1 MPELRNVLLI
11 AVAVFLVLVPWFELL
26 SFGAGNEIMVD
37 GIATSAVIVLVIA
50 VGFSLASWLVISWIS
65 KGIRLPGIA
74 LGVITGAALAVPF
87 LQVLGPVAG
96 VVVGVVAG
104 FVAFLFQKKMADPK
118 ENRPLITAVA
128 TLAVAYFVL
137 IVVSLVFTPTS
148 IWDDGIV
155 EWYGTAGGLESP
167 VFDAVLYNSIN
178 PGLLLV
184 AVSSLIITGLLL
196 RDKK

>member
-50 VGFSLASWLVISWIS
+50 VGFSLTSWLVISWIS

-87 LQVLGPVAG
+87 LQVLGPMAG

-155 EWYGTAGGLESP
+155 EWYGTAGGLESG
-167 VFDAVLYNSIN
+167 I
-178 PGLLLV
+178 
-184 AVSSLIITGLLL
+184 
-196 RDKK
+196 

>member
-1 MPELRNVLLI
+1 MRNVFLI
-11 AVAVFLVLVPWFELL
+11 AVAVFLVLVPWFEVL

-50 VGFSLASWLVISWIS
+50 IGFSLASWLVISWIS

-87 LQVLGPVAG
+87 LQVLGPMAG
-96 VVVGVVAG
+96 VIVGVVAG

-128 TLAVAYFVL
+128 TLAAAYFVL

-155 EWYGTAGGLESP
+155 EWYGTADGLESP
-167 VFDAVLYNSIN
+167 VFDAVSYGNIS
-178 PGLLLV
+178 PSLLLA
-184 AVSSLIITGLLL
+184 AVSSLIITGLVL